1 MYLNKNIICITI
13 TTCVALFLARSL
25 YKWECPFLVK
35 KNKEEVNE
43 EHAEVYYE
51 TEDIKPED
59 IKPEDI
65 KPEDIKP
72 EDIKPEQEPQ
82 LPQFT
87 IKPQL
92 SVPSGLYFQ
101 FGNVNQTNQ

>member
-1 MYLNKNIICITI
+1 MYLNKNVICITI

-59 IKPEDI
+59 IKPE
-65 KPEDIKP
+65 
-72 EDIKPEQEPQ
+72 QEPQLSQ